1 MANST
6 ETRTPSSPRSGAEPD
21 RSTRLPGRKRGATIG
36 TLRRGALPLSRRRT
50 IDVAHLSRA
59 DGQTSHIDE
68 PTTYPP
74 VRRTLERGR
83 PS

>member
-21 RSTRLPGRKRGATIG
+21 RSTRLPGRKRGATIAEP
-36 TLRRGALPLSRRRT
+36 GALSRT
-50 IDVAHLSRA
+50 C
-59 DGQTSHIDE
+59 
-68 PTTYPP
+68 PP